1 MEEEEEEE
9 EVEVEEEEEEEEKEE
24 DSFIEPCCCRTGV
37 TWDNADAC
45 EMTCAVSFSKRV
57 WDKWGH
63 GIVQLFLFL
72 FR

>member
-37 TWDNADAC
+37 TLDNADAC
-45 EMTCAVSFSKRV
+45 EMPCAVSFSF
-57 WDKWGH
+57 
-63 GIVQLFLFL
+63 GIIV
-72 FR
+72 